1 MPGQVLEVRVG
12 ERLWFDGRAWS
23 IASVGAVSVRLVA
36 ADGQQRSAAVEELM
50 QSASAA
56 DDSGEIS
63 GRQSVLGSIVLAGL
77 TRRQRERLDREV
89 TVYSQSLDPL
99 VDGDASMDVERAA
112 RELGTSTATARR
124 RLSRFRDQGPSG
136 LVDRRL
142 LRDTRRSID
151 PRWDE
156 ACLSVMASY
165 VAASNPSRQTIIRKA
180 NEAFL
185 KEVPEGSVPSRSSA
199 YRRLVELDKGRY
211 TFGEAKQRHS
221 VAKRPQGVLGQL
233 RPTRPGQYI
242 LMDGYRL
249 DVFAM
254 EPVTMRWV
262 NTELTVAMDLF
273 DRSIK
278 GIRLRPVAAK
288 SADVASV

>member
-56 DDSGEIS
+56 DDSERTS
-63 GRQSVLGSIVLAGL
+63 APQSVLGSVVLAGL
-77 TRRQRERLDREV
+77 TRRQRERLDHEV
-89 TVYSQSLDPL
+89 AVFSPLLDPL
-99 VDGDASMDVERAA
+99 ADGDTSVDIERAA
-112 RELGTSTATARR
+112 HELGTSTATARR
-124 RLSRFRDQGPSG
+124 RLNRFRDQGPSG

-142 LRDTRRSID
+142 LGDTRRSID

-185 KEVPEGSVPSRSSA
+185 KEVPEGSVPSRTSA
-199 YRRLVELDKGRY
+199 YRRLAELDKGRY
-211 TFGEAKQRHS
+211 TFGEAKQRRS

-233 RPTRPGQYI
+233 RPTRPGQYV

-262 NTELTVAMDLF
+262 NTELTVAMD
-273 DRSIK
+273 S
-278 GIRLRPVAAK
+278 
-288 SADVASV
+288 